1 MGNDSQENYNKAVE
15 AHNKDMAVVEKR
27 QLKYQKL
34 AFAMS
39 FITMVMVGVI
49 MAVIVVSVLYVKP
62 MITDIYDSTMV
73 SLENLETL
81 TDDLSLQMKQAD
93 LEGTV
98 TNINKL
104 TVQATD
110 DLSNAMDRLNSID
123 FDTLNKAIKN
133 LNDTVEPLARLFA
146 SIP

>member
-133 LNDTVEPLARLFA
+133 LNDTVEPLARLFR
-146 SIP
+146 

>member
-15 AHNKDMAVVEKR
+15 AHNKDMAIVEKR

-39 FITMVMVGVI
+39 FITMLMVAAI
-49 MAVIVVSVLYVKP
+49 MVVIVGAVLYVKP
-62 MITDIYDSTMV
+62 MITDIYDSTMK
-73 SLENLETL
+73 SLDNLETL
-81 TDDLSLQMKQAD
+81 TDDLNMQMKEAD

-98 TNINKL
+98 KNINSL

-123 FDTLNKAIKN
+123 FETLNKAINN
-133 LNDTVEPLARLFA
+133 LNDTVEPLARLFR
-146 SIP
+146 

>member
-1 MGNDSQENYNKAVE
+1 MAADNQEAYNRE
-15 AHNKDMAVVEKR
+15 ISEHNKDMAVMEKR

-39 FITMVMVGVI
+39 FITMIMVGVI
-49 MAVIVVSVLYVKP
+49 MFVIVSAVMYIKP

-81 TDDLSLQMKQAD
+81 TDDLNKEMKEAD

-98 TNINKL
+98 KNINSL

-110 DLSNAMDRLNSID
+110 DLSNAMERLNSID
-123 FDTLNKAIKN
+123 FETLNKAINN
-133 LNDTVEPLARLFA
+133 LNDTVEPLARLFR
-146 SIP
+146 